1 MKKIVFT
8 FACLISLSTSF
19 AAPSVEVASAETKQ
33 VLVANPADLSQYVGK
48 YKFEGLPFEYITI
61 SEKDGKL
68 IINTGTDEGEL
79 TPVKDATDKFDAG
92 GQATL
97 TFTRDADQKVTGLTL
112 DAQGFTFDG
121 KKEA

>member
-1 MKKIVFT
+1 MKKNVLI
-8 FACLISLSTSF
+8 FACVISLSASY
-19 AAPSVEVASAETKQ
+19 AAPVAEVASSMATP
-33 VLVANPADLSQYVGK
+33 VCVADQADLSQYAGK

-61 SEKDGKL
+61 SVVDGKL
-68 IINTGTDEGEL
+68 MISTGTDEGEL
-79 TPVKDATDKFDAG
+79 TPVKDAADKFDAG